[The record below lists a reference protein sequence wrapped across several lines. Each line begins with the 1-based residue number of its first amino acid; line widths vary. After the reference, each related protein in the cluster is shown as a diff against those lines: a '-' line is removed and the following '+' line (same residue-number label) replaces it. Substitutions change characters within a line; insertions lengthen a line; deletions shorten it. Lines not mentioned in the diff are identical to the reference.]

1 MFNFRCIARPL
12 AIAAVCSCTSLVF
25 SAAASAASITVNVRV
40 EGSATTLFEGP
51 VTTHPE
57 TIEAPSSRGPHPCD
71 YSENGLGNTEANGG
85 SQAATPTTA
94 LHEATRLAGLAFDAE
109 WFGSGTEKLGNPGDF
124 FITQIGADKNQ
135 TSAPFDSWGY
145 AVNHTTANVGGCQ
158 IALAPGN
165 EVLWAYNYFN
175 LVHLLN
181 LSGPSVIQVGVP
193 VTLHVTDG
201 RTGEPIS
208 GAAIG
213 EDIGGITAMP
223 PGGPLTNANGEAA
236 IVLTHTGSVTI
247 KATRSDSVRS
257 NGLVVCVH
265 AANDGSCGTAAAQT
279 PGGASTTTSNGQR
292 NGQPPLGPDIAEIV
306 GMRSGH
312 VYSRRAAPRVLRGLV
327 KVPVGDTL
335 RQTRIRL
342 ERRHDGH
349 CFNFSGSRES
359 FVRTSKCGTASFF
372 SVGATESFSYLLPTR
387 LPVGRYVYDVDA
399 VENTGKTTKLV
410 SGVSHIVFRV
420 K

>member
-1 MFNFRCIARPL
+1 M
-12 AIAAVCSCTSLVF
+12 
-25 SAAASAASITVNVRV
+25 
-40 EGSATTLFEGP
+40 
-51 VTTHPE
+51 
-57 TIEAPSSRGPHPCD
+57 
-71 YSENGLGNTEANGG
+71 
-85 SQAATPTTA
+85 
-94 LHEATRLAGLAFDAE
+94 AGLAFDAE

-145 AVNHTTANVGGCQ
+145 AVNYTTANVGGCQ
-158 IALAPGN
+158 IALAPGS

-175 LVHLLN
+175 LVHLLS
-181 LSGPSVIQVGVP
+181 LSGPSAIQVGVP
-193 VTLHVTDG
+193 VTVRVTDG

-213 EDIGGITAMP
+213 EDIGGITAMF
-223 PGGPLTNANGEAA
+223 PGGPLTNVNGEAV

-257 NGLVVCVH
+257 NGLAVCVH
-265 AANDGSCGTAAAQT
+265 AANDGSCGTEAQA

-292 NGQPPLGPDIAEIV
+292 PLGPDVAKII
-306 GMRSGH
+306 GIKSGH
-312 VYSRRAAPRVLRGLV
+312 VYSRRAAPRVLRGAV
-327 KVPVGDTL
+327 KVPLGDTL

-349 CFNFSGSRES
+349 CSNFSGSRES
-359 FVRTSKCGTASFF
+359 FVRARKCGTASFF
-372 SVGATESFSYLLPTR
+372 SVGATESFSYLLPAR
-387 LPVGRYVYDVDA
+387 LPAGRYVYDMDA
-399 VENTGKTTKLV
+399 VENTGKITKLV